1 MCNADDVLVA
11 LSRHRGAHNGIRAA
25 DLAQELGIDE
35 RRLRALISQLILDR
49 GVAIV
54 GQPSTGYFIAE
65 TPEEV
70 ERSVEFHR
78 DRALHELKKAS
89 VLSKVPLAE
98 LLGQMKLKT

>member
-1 MCNADDVLVA
+1 MCTADDVLVA
-11 LSRHRGAHNGIRAA
+11 LSRHQGAHNGIRAA

-54 GQPSTGYFIAE
+54 GQPTTGYFIAQ
-65 TPEEV
+65 TAEEV

-98 LLGQMKLKT
+98 LLGQLRLQS